1 MRMDIS
7 RVDMWA
13 ASIEDRP
20 GGLVE
25 KLETLAAA
33 GIDLDFVSARRAPDK
48 PGTGVAFVA
57 PITGARQ
64 TRAAKEAGF
73 EKSESLHAIR
83 IDTGNKPGF
92 SADLTRALANANLN
106 LRGFSGAAITNR
118 ALFYIAFDT
127 SADAGKAVRALKQ
140 AFSVG

>member
-1 MRMDIS
+1 MRLDIS
-7 RVDMWA
+7 RVDVWVSSM
-13 ASIEDRP
+13 EDKP
-20 GGLVE
+20 GGLAE

-33 GIDLDFVSARRAPDK
+33 GIDLEFVSARRAPEK

-64 TRAAKEAGF
+64 TRVARKAGF

-92 SADLTRALANANLN
+92 SAEMARALASAGLN
-106 LRGFSGAAITNR
+106 LRGLTGVAITNR
-118 ALFYIAFDT
+118 ALFYIAFDS
-127 SADAGKAVRALKQ
+127 SADAGKATRVLKQ
-140 AFSVG
+140 VFSVG